1 MTTIFIISFF
11 LFMATSPETSIDIS
25 SEANVETNVEASTS
39 PIFELFRQFIGK
51 SMAENSAS
59 SFGRWLNGT
68 LRAVETDGSM
78 TMEYTVRPEMLNPA
92 QTLHGGVAA
101 AMMDDVIGAAIFSLG
116 KKNLFTTVNL
126 VVDYFAA
133 AKVGDTLLAKV
144 SLVKHGSTIL
154 HIQCELWSMQKNRM
168 IARCIS
174 NMMKTDVQSP
184 F

>member
-1 MTTIFIISFF
+1 MT
-11 LFMATSPETSIDIS
+11 TSPETSIEAT
-25 SEANVETNVEASTS
+25 SETVTS

-126 VVDYFAA
+126 VVDYFSS
-133 AKVGDTLLAKV
+133 AKVGDTLHAKV
-144 SLVKHGSTIL
+144 SIVKHGGTII
-154 HIQCELWSMQKNRM
+154 HIQCELWNIQKNRM
-168 IARCIS
+168 IARTVS

>member
-1 MTTIFIISFF
+1 
-11 LFMATSPETSIDIS
+11 MATSPETSIES
-25 SEANVETNVEASTS
+25 RTELSTN
-39 PIFELFRQFIGK
+39 PIFEAFRQYIDK
-51 SMAENSAS
+51 SMGENSAS

-68 LRAVETDGSM
+68 LRSVESDGSM

-101 AMMDDVIGAAIFSLG
+101 AMMDDVIGAAMFSLG

-126 VVDYFAA
+126 VVDYFAS
-133 AKVGDTLLAKV
+133 AKVGDTLQAKV
-144 SLVKHGSTIL
+144 AIVKHGSTIM
-154 HIQCELWSMQKNRM
+154 HIQCELWSMQKSRM
-168 IARCIS
+168 IARSVS